1 MLYPPLSTDFDR
13 QVRQRTHAAH
23 GALSLAAGKK
33 LSKHLKSCIGPW
45 ITSLYDSDRQ
55 VSRVALDSFQTVFDN
70 DKKREIVY
78 ERYTGDILK
87 YVSDVLLNE
96 TAATI
101 SDERFITAEDRET
114 RWALVVGMCLTT
126 LSNLAGIPIRI
137 RNVLKYRIGD
147 REDQGRIQGTV

>member
-33 LSKHLKSCIGPW
+33 LSKHLKNCIGPW
-45 ITSLYDSDRQ
+45 IASLYDSDRQ
-55 VSRVALDSFQTVFDN
+55 VSRAAVDSFQAVFDT

-78 ERYTGDILK
+78 ERYTGDIIK
-87 YVSDVLLNE
+87 YISDVLLNE
-96 TAATI
+96 TAASIT
-101 SDERFITAEDRET
+101 DERFTSAEDSEG

-126 LSNLAGIPIRI
+126 LANLAGIHLCVRMC
-137 RNVLKYRIGD
+137 
-147 REDQGRIQGTV
+147 